1 MLVQICITIAIIA
14 PYIHIR
20 GHGAK
25 HCGLPVQKPLDGLF
39 RFHCFK
45 RHFFLYYWVMKTK
58 NLIVTVKRVFVFERF
73 ITFSTHSTEYKANG
87 DLLLQTEHIQK
98 YFWMPCSLNFINTL
112 TCL

>member
-1 MLVQICITIAIIA
+1 MD
-14 PYIHIR
+14 Y
-20 GHGAK
+20 
-25 HCGLPVQKPLDGLF
+25 LDFTAL
-39 RFHCFK
+39 K
-45 RHFFLYYWVMKTK
+45 DIFLILLGYEDKK